1 MSKFTNGKRRGNR
14 LIDLTGRRFG
24 RGKVVDPTRR
34 SNAVRDRAATLA
46 TTVLQIINTAPAT
59 TVVRELENY
68 LRDEL
73 ADVAQIAAERE
84 LPDA

>member
-1 MSKFTNGKRRGNR
+1 MT
-14 LIDLTGRRFG
+14 IIRFPI
-24 RGKVVDPTRR
+24 RP